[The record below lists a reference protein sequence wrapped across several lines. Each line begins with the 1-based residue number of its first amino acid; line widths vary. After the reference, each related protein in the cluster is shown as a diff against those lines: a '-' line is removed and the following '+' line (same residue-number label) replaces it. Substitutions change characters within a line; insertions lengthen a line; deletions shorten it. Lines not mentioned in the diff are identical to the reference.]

1 MIPRPVL
8 PAAQLRPASQLIP
21 QLLVLLLLLL
31 GITAHAA
38 TLQVPSSSYP
48 TIQSAI
54 NAASTGDTILVAPG
68 TYFENLSINSAEITL
83 RSTAGPASTILN
95 GSTLGP
101 TLLITNTKS
110 LHTTIDGFTITGG
123 GSTSNPAYGATSGLA
138 LANAGATIANN
149 IFTGSS
155 SSTIEIGLHNASA
168 TILSNHFDTAPPTPQ
183 QHGAKGI
190 VIDGPTPLLDASSKP
205 VPVII
210 TANIITGDATGQ
222 SGDAIQGISDQLLI
236 IDNNT
241 ITGNANGI
249 NLTNDL
255 TTSTGTT
262 LIQQNI
268 IANNAYSALVI
279 NRVSAPPYTDPAAVF
294 VLSNTIVNNATTITS
309 PTLTS
314 SIALSQTYSQIAFIN
329 NIITQATVAPL
340 IACSPATTPP
350 ISTTPTIFDHND
362 LFSSTG
368 SPIAAAPCTS
378 PVGSFGNLS
387 VDPQF
392 VDPTH
397 GDYHLRSLSLAIDAG
412 NNSAPSPAING
423 DFSSTPRLQDAT
435 GSHYPIIDLGVYE
448 APGLQDAQPT
458 TLTLTPNAYTLVVGS
473 TVTITATATSAAGIP
488 TGSVTFFEDNQPI
501 QPTSTVLLGANGVTP
516 VSIPSLTLGVHS
528 FTVTYPG
535 QGSFTPAVSV
545 PFYILVA
552 PAPVT
557 TTITTLTA
565 IPTTISGFQNTTL
578 TAAVTN
584 NASPVTAGTVTF
596 TANGTLLGSAPLS
609 TAGTATLNV
618 NTLAPG
624 TYNLVATF
632 TATATLNASTSNT
645 VVETV
650 LPTPTAITLV
660 ANPNTAPQGE
670 PVTITAVVSASGLA
684 IPNGQI
690 SFLDGANLLQ
700 LATLDATGTATFST
714 STLAIGTHT
723 LSAVYSAEPSFGPS
737 RSNNATVV
745 ITPQNFTLTTTPP
758 TITLQTQHHTS
769 LQINLTGLGGFTD
782 TVNLSCKNP
791 PPHVTCTFPAN
802 NPALSNTT
810 TSANV
815 TLNLD
820 TSAVLG
826 YAANHPEPRPNT
838 RPNLRTLTTIAFA
851 LLLPITLATR
861 RRLPIRLLL
870 VLLATST
877 TILALSGC
885 SGLLPASTP
894 PGTYTLTIYAHGNA
908 TNINHPTNLTLIVTP

>member
-8 PAAQLRPASQLIP
+8 PAAQLLS
-21 QLLVLLLLLL
+21 LVLLLLLT
-31 GITAHAA
+31 ITAHAA

-68 TYFENLSINSAEITL
+68 TYPENLTIDTKEITL
-83 RSTAGPASTILN
+83 RSSGGAATTILSGN
-95 GSTLGP
+95 TLGP
-101 TLLITNTKS
+101 TILITNTKS
-110 LHTTIDGFTITGG
+110 LSTTIDSFTITGG
-123 GSTSNPAYGATSGLA
+123 GSTVNPSYGAISGLA
-138 LANAGATIANN
+138 LSNAGATITNN
-149 IFTGSS
+149 IFTPSS

-168 TILSNHFDTAPPTPQ
+168 TILCNHFDTAPPDPQ
-183 QHGAKGI
+183 HLGAKAI
-190 VIDGPTPLLDASSKP
+190 AILGPTPVLDASSKP

-210 TANIITGDATGQ
+210 TANTITGDATGQ
-222 SGDAIQGISDQLLI
+222 SGDAIDGIIDQSLI

-241 ITGNANGI
+241 ITGNANGVY
-249 NLTNDL
+249 LTNDII
-255 TTSTGTT
+255 TSPITT

-268 IANNAYSALVI
+268 LANNAYSALFI
-279 NRVSAPPYTDPAAVF
+279 NRISYPPYTDPAAVF
-294 VLSNTIVNNATTITS
+294 ILSNTIVNNATTLTS
-309 PTLTS
+309 PSLTS
-314 SIALSQTYSQIAFIN
+314 SITLNQTYSQIAFIN
-329 NIITQATVAPL
+329 NIITQATAAPI

-362 LFSSTG
+362 LFSSTA

-412 NNSAPSPAING
+412 NNSAPYPATNG
-423 DFSSTPRLQDAT
+423 DFSSTPRFQDST

-458 TLTLTPNAYTLVVGS
+458 TLTLTPNTYTLVVGS

-488 TGSVTFFEDNQPI
+488 TGSVTYFEDNQPI

-516 VSIPSLTLGVHS
+516 VSIPALTLGVHS

-545 PFYILVA
+545 PFYILVT

-557 TTITTLTA
+557 TTTTTLTA
-565 IPTTISGFQNTTL
+565 VPTTISGFQNTTL

-584 NASPVTAGTVTF
+584 NAAPVTTGTATF

-609 TAGTATLNV
+609 TSGTASLNV

-670 PVTITAVVSASGLA
+670 PVTVTAVVTAPGTA

-700 LATLDATGTATFST
+700 LATLDASGTATFST
-714 STLAIGTHT
+714 SSLAIGTHT
-723 LSAVYSAEPSFGPS
+723 LSAVYSAEPNFGPS

-745 ITPQNFTLTTTPP
+745 ITPQNFTLATTPA

-782 TVNLSCKNP
+782 TINLSCKNP
-791 PPHVTCTFPAN
+791 PPHVTCSFPAN
-802 NPALSNTT
+802 NPALSTTT

-815 TLNLD
+815 SLNLD

-826 YAANHPEPRPNT
+826 YAANHPQPRPNA
-838 RPNLRTLTTIAFA
+838 RPGLRTLTTIAFA

-870 VLLATST
+870 VLLAAST
-877 TILALSGC
+877 TILTLNGC

-908 TNINHPTNLTLIVTP
+908 TNINHTTNLTLIVTK